1 MIFETHGFPTIF
13 DYVSYIFSKFKCIV
27 KVCEGNHD
35 DLAFARME
43 FKLFVKEFQKR
54 QNRRYWF

>member
-1 MIFETHGFPTIF
+1 MIFETDGLPTIF
-13 DYVSYIFSKFKCIV
+13 DYVSYFFLKFKCIV
-27 KVCEGNHD
+27 KACEENHD